1 MREKILGLIE
11 ETPKDEDVKFDNICF
26 VDNQK
31 DFENIFTED
40 IINRKF
46 KLDNIKAI
54 KSIFKH
60 KEYFHNLLYNKQIII
75 DIEFNEKNLN
85 LCFLFYLYL
94 LIKDQEHMIN
104 YHYDWKG
111 ISKVNKLI
119 SIFDDKI
126 TKIMLAKIVNY
137 LIDNYKGLDDNT
149 EEIYKTHLLRIEL
162 DNIKIIKNNIK
173 YLEALELNWSVDD
186 INQKNIDEIYIEIF
200 IALFKQNLL
209 GDNEYIDLFN
219 NLDYELIDFSEEKIK
234 EVYDFLK
241 KQDINIFN
249 YIIDKNTN
257 MIKKNINIYYYLFKY
272 ILKDSLHLHEYSFY
286 LNNKIQL
293 LNLIKNEPN
302 KLFIHDLD
310 KSLKI
315 EYEYVLKAF
324 LDSKYYYEKY
334 LDKNYKSNEKEN
346 KQLEQNSEEKSNQKY
361 KKSEN
366 KKTKKEN
373 IKDSY
378 YKVIPFKK
386 ELTIAENSKIPIYKQ
401 NNNPLFGT
409 KIINEI
415 QINEETK
422 AFTSNSLYKDGKDI
436 IAFYNTKTNAI
447 QKIIEGYSFTKI
459 SKSWDFIDIRSKKYL
474 IIICGIISAKQK
486 NGILLI
492 DLDILNK
499 SDNENDD
506 EFIKFFEAENEFF
519 YESVCH
525 LHNIEANSEIK
536 NNLNITNSTSNIIS
550 NIEYALIGGLDLEKR
565 EGVVK
570 LFRIKIE
577 EKIILEFLNDI
588 ILYDKD
594 SQKSFLGSV
603 DFVEQE
609 DDGGIKFGFYNT
621 IYTCEKPQLDAYIKD
636 EK

>member
-1 MREKILGLIE
+1 MREKIFGLIE

-257 MIKKNINIYYYLFKY
+257 MIKK
-272 ILKDSLHLHEYSFY
+272 ILIF
-286 LNNKIQL
+286 
-293 LNLIKNEPN
+293 
-302 KLFIHDLD
+302 
-310 KSLKI
+310 
-315 EYEYVLKAF
+315 
-324 LDSKYYYEKY
+324 
-334 LDKNYKSNEKEN
+334 
-346 KQLEQNSEEKSNQKY
+346 
-361 KKSEN
+361 
-366 KKTKKEN
+366 
-373 IKDSY
+373 
-378 YKVIPFKK
+378 
-386 ELTIAENSKIPIYKQ
+386 
-401 NNNPLFGT
+401 
-409 KIINEI
+409 
-415 QINEETK
+415 
-422 AFTSNSLYKDGKDI
+422 
-436 IAFYNTKTNAI
+436 
-447 QKIIEGYSFTKI
+447 
-459 SKSWDFIDIRSKKYL
+459 
-474 IIICGIISAKQK
+474 IIIC
-486 NGILLI
+486 
-492 DLDILNK
+492 
-499 SDNENDD
+499 
-506 EFIKFFEAENEFF
+506 
-519 YESVCH
+519 
-525 LHNIEANSEIK
+525 
-536 NNLNITNSTSNIIS
+536 LNI
-550 NIEYALIGGLDLEKR
+550 Y
-565 EGVVK
+565 
-570 LFRIKIE
+570 
-577 EKIILEFLNDI
+577 
-588 ILYDKD
+588 
-594 SQKSFLGSV
+594 
-603 DFVEQE
+603 
-609 DDGGIKFGFYNT
+609 
-621 IYTCEKPQLDAYIKD
+621 
-636 EK
+636 

>member
-249 YIIDKNTN
+249 YIIDKNKN
-257 MIKKNINIYYYLFKY
+257 MIKKNIDIYYYLFKY
-272 ILKDSLHLHEYSFY
+272 ILKDSLYLCEYPFY
-286 LNNKIQL
+286 LNNKSQL
-293 LNLIKNEPN
+293 FDLIKKEFDIF
-302 KLFIHDLD
+302 FIPDLD

-401 NNNPLFGT
+401 NNNPLFGA

-474 IIICGIISAKQK
+474 IIICGIIIAKQK

-499 SDNENDD
+499 TDNENDD
-506 EFIKFFEAENEFF
+506 EFIKFFETENEFF

-525 LHNIEANSEIK
+525 LHNIDANSEVK

-550 NIEYALIGGLDLEKR
+550 NIEYVLIGGLDLEKR

>member
-219 NLDYELIDFSEEKIK
+219 NLDYELIDFSEENIK

-401 NNNPLFGT
+401 NNNPLFGA

-474 IIICGIISAKQK
+474 IIICGIIIAKQK

-499 SDNENDD
+499 TDNENDD
-506 EFIKFFEAENEFF
+506 EFIKFFETENEFF

-525 LHNIEANSEIK
+525 LHNIDANSEVK

-550 NIEYALIGGLDLEKR
+550 NIEYVLIGGLDLEKR